1 MRWTD
6 RQTLNLVLLLLGGA
20 LLVVVRDGAYLRYV
34 TASMRWPLVAAG
46 VAVVV
51 LALVDAVRDA
61 RSGGGGDTADDG
73 DGHVHAAG
81 PVTWLVALP
90 VLLLLF
96 VAPTPVSPRG
106 ADGVLGGSSVSA
118 GGSAPTRG
126 FPPLPP
132 GEAPELGV
140 LDVVRRATL
149 DPGGGIG
156 DRDVTLVATVLRDGG
171 ATRLG
176 RVAVTCCAAD
186 ARLVA
191 VRVTDAASLR
201 RLAPVTDDGWVR
213 AVVRVVPG
221 SAGRETGHVPAV
233 RVVRAEAV
241 DPPENPYD
249 PPRTY

>member
-6 RQTLNLVLLLLGGA
+6 RQTLNLVLVLLGVALLL
-20 LLVVVRDGAYLRYV
+20 VVRDGVYLRYV
-34 TASMRWPLVAAG
+34 TASMRWPLVASG
-46 VAVVV
+46 VVVLV

-61 RSGGGGDTADDG
+61 RAGGGGDDDG

-81 PVTWLVALP
+81 PLTWLVALP
-90 VLLLLF
+90 ALLLLF

-118 GGSAPTRG
+118 AGSAPARG

-149 DPGGGIG
+149 DPGGGIEG
-156 DRDVTLVATVLRDGG
+156 RDVTLVATVLRDGG

-201 RLAPVTDDGWVR
+201 RLAPVADDGWVR

-233 RVVRAEAV
+233 RVVRADAV